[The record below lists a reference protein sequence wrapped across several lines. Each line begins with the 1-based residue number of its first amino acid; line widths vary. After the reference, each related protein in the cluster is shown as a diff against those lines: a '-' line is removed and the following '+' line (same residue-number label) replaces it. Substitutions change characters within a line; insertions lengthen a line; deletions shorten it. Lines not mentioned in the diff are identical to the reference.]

1 MESFHMY
8 FRVFVISVN
17 FHNPDVI
24 EIQSL
29 TCLSFEL
36 VLYVLSMCY
45 FTNKLPAFGCFLK
58 TNWCL
63 VICT

>member
-1 MESFHMY
+1 MY

-29 TCLSFEL
+29 TSLSFEL
-36 VLYVLSMCY
+36 VLYVLSMLFY
-45 FTNKLPAFGCFLK
+45 K
-58 TNWCL
+58 
-63 VICT
+63 